1 MKRLESALGQYKHN
15 DGSEGF
21 VIAYDKEATEKAFAM
36 NASSEIHRLARIMR
50 REFGD
55 SIGRFVSMYAT
66 KLNNDF
72 NNPQK

>member
-1 MKRLESALGQYKHN
+1 MNELTKAIRQYKHN

-21 VIAYDKEATEKAFAM
+21 VIAYDKEETEKAFAM
-36 NASSEIHRLARIMR
+36 NAHSEIHKLAGIMR

-66 KLNNDF
+66 KINNDF
-72 NNPQK
+72 NNPQS